1 MFELTTLL
9 AIIFIILLS
18 NKIYFLIFKEKV
30 VFFKY
35 FKFLTLC
42 LIIVLTTT
50 IIFLKLNDTN
60 RVNQDFFQSS
70 VIVYVLLSLFMLFN
84 ITTKSYESP
93 TVIIHDT
100 IKTKGASRK
109 KIFNILKKKQ
119 LIKIRFSDLLKQK
132 LIKKKNSKFILTPL
146 GYKFGY
152 FFSLLKSFF
161 KIKCKG

>member
-9 AIIFIILLS
+9 TIIFIILLS
-18 NKIYFLIFKEKV
+18 NRIYFLIFKEKV

-70 VIVYVLLSLFMLFN
+70 VIVYVPAVFALSVAD
-84 ITTKSYESP
+84 IIKSIAGCRKVSCISP
-93 TVIIHDT
+93 KVI
-100 IKTKGASRK
+100 A
-109 KIFNILKKKQ
+109 
-119 LIKIRFSDLLKQK
+119 
-132 LIKKKNSKFILTPL
+132 
-146 GYKFGY
+146 
-152 FFSLLKSFF
+152 
-161 KIKCKG
+161 